1 MSHYVVKDTGK
12 ERSVEEKK
20 RDSGDG
26 KLRALKKSKTK
37 VAINE
42 IRSEEY

>member
-1 MSHYVVKDTGK
+1 MFYYVVKDIGK

-26 KLRALKKSKTK
+26 KFRVLKKSKIK
-37 VAINE
+37 VVINE